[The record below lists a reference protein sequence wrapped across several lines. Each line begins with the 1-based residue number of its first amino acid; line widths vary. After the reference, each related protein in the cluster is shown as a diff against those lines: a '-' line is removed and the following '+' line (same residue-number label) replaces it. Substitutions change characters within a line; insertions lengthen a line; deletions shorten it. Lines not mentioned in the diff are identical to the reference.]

1 MTDNNAMLKAEHDG
15 FIAPTAEELTK
26 EYRITGMTKT
36 EQELCEL
43 RFLHKKECT
52 TADNSV
58 KAEAEDERG
67 LFPYSLFSSEYAR
80 FIMPTAAELAE
91 ERRIA
96 DMSRTEQELYELRV
110 QMLDGKLPR
119 LSDHIGGRTCYE
131 DAVDCTLF
139 WAVEG
144 GEITQE
150 ESDRLYSKYVG

>member
-36 EQELCEL
+36 GQELCEL
-43 RFLHKKECT
+43 RFLHGKECT
-52 TADNSV
+52 TADNI
-58 KAEAEDERG
+58 AESEA
-67 LFPYSLFSSEYAR
+67 EYAR

-96 DMSRTEQELYELRV
+96 DMSRTEQELHELRV